1 MRIDW
6 WTLSLQT
13 VNAIV
18 LIWLLAYFFFKP
30 IANVIAA
37 RKAAAT
43 QLLDEA
49 ERAKSAAL
57 SMHEEENSALA
68 DVAERR
74 SAVLA
79 AAQTEAETQREALLA
94 AARSEAERMRE
105 EARGEMTRQLELARD
120 AQMKHASALALDIA
134 RRLVERFPQS
144 SLVSGFI
151 EGLAAAAAAL
161 PPDAK
166 KDFEDEGGVR
176 LKAPRTLTA
185 QEEADCRCALEIAF
199 GRPLAFS
206 VEIDSA
212 VIAGLELENHHTTIR
227 NSLRADLA
235 DIAASLDDH
244 DRR

>member
-30 IANVIAA
+30 IANVITA
-37 RKAAAT
+37 RKAAAA
-43 QLLDEA
+43 QLLEEA
-49 ERAKSAAL
+49 AQAKSAAL
-57 SMHEEENSALA
+57 SMREEEKAALA

-74 SAVLA
+74 SAALA
-79 AAQTEAETQREALLA
+79 AAQTEAEAQREALLA
-94 AARSEAERMRE
+94 AARSDAKRIRD

-144 SLVSGFI
+144 SLVSGFVG
-151 EGLAAAAAAL
+151 GLAAAAAAL

-166 KDFEDEGGVR
+166 KDFEEEGGVR
-176 LKAPRTLTA
+176 LKTPRALTA
-185 QEEADCRCALEIAF
+185 QEEADCRRALEIGF
-199 GRPLAFS
+199 GRPLPFS
-206 VEIDSA
+206 VEIDA
-212 VIAGLELENHHTTIR
+212 ALIAGLELENRHTAIR
-227 NSLRADLA
+227 NSLREDLA

>member
-37 RKAAAT
+37 RKAAAA
-43 QLLDEA
+43 QLLEDA
-49 ERAKSAAL
+49 EQAKSTALLLREEEKAAL
-57 SMHEEENSALA
+57 AE
-68 DVAERR
+68 VAARR
-74 SAVLA
+74 SAALA
-79 AAQTEAETQREALLA
+79 AAQTEAEEQRKVLLA
-94 AARSEAERMRE
+94 AARSDADRMRD

-120 AQMKHASALALDIA
+120 VQMKHASALALDIA

-144 SLVSGFI
+144 SLVSGFVA
-151 EGLAAAAAAL
+151 GLGAAAAAL
-161 PPDAK
+161 PPEVK
-166 KDFEDEGGVR
+166 RDFEEEGGVR
-176 LKAPRTLTA
+176 LKAPRALTA
-185 QEEADCRCALEIAF
+185 QEERDCRGALEIGF

-206 VEIDSA
+206 VETDPA
-212 VIAGLELENHHTTIR
+212 LIAGLELENRHTAIR